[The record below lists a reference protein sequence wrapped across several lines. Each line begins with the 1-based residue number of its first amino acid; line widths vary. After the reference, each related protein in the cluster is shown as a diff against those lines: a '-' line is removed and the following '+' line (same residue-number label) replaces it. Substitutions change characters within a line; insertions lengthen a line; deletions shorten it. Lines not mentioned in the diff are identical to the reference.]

1 MGTGADFLSMAQ
13 TWIGRESHHHRRAEI
28 RSRPYFL
35 SQKPRRPAIDKN
47 LNVRT
52 VSDNQPNARPCG
64 AQ

>member
-1 MGTGADFLSMAQ
+1 MAQ
-13 TWIGRESHHHRRAEI
+13 TWIGCESHHHRRVEI

-35 SQKPRRPAIDKN
+35 SQKPRRPAIDKK